1 MVTAFEQVLGVERF
15 LADGFDLRAQLARYL
30 ELEPAE
36 LERRL
41 PASTAELAAL
51 HPGSF
56 DPVTLGH
63 LDLIQR
69 ASGLF
74 EEVIVAVLRN
84 PNKQPSFSLEQR
96 LQQLSIATSH
106 LPQVRV
112 TSFAGLTVNFALQ
125 EQARVIL
132 RGLRALSDFEF
143 ELQLAH
149 TNASLSPAVDTL
161 FMATAVGHSFLSSS
175 VVKEVARFGGDVSHM
190 VPEIVAGDLIELFNQ
205 PV

>member
-1 MVTAFEQVLGVERF
+1 M
-15 LADGFDLRAQLARYL
+15 RALY
-30 ELEPAE
+30 
-36 LERRL
+36 
-41 PASTAELAAL
+41 
-51 HPGSF
+51 PGSF
-56 DPVTLGH
+56 DPLTFGH
-63 LDLIQR
+63 LDLIER
-69 ASGLF
+69 ASRLF

-96 LQQLSIATSH
+96 LEQLRTATGH

-112 TSFAGLTVNFALQ
+112 TSFEGLTVNFALQ

-149 TNASLSPAVDTL
+149 TNASLSSAVDTL

-175 VVKEVARFGGDVSHM
+175 VVKEVARFGGDVAHM
-190 VPEIVAGDLIELFNQ
+190 VPETVAVDLRRLFNQ
-205 PV
+205 TA